1 MCLNTSVLNSKNIIN
16 EFVKKFGSQSIVVG
30 IDVKKNLFNQYKIY
44 NNKSDKIEK
53 NLNLINYIRELESL
67 GVGEILINSID
78 HDGTMNGMNLKLIE
92 ATSKIVNI
100 PIIYLGGIGSIVIL
114 IKHLN
119 LKFPLFLLALF
130 IFYGPHKAVL
140 ISYPHDELK
149 NYDR

>member
-1 MCLNTSVLNSKNIIN
+1 M
-16 EFVKKFGSQSIVVG
+16 
-30 IDVKKNLFNQYKIY
+30 KIY

-100 PIIYLGGIGSIVIL
+100 PIIYLGGIGSINDID
-114 IKHLN
+114 KAF
-119 LKFPLFLLALF
+119 KFEISAVSAGSFF

-140 ISYPHDELK
+140 ISYPHDEFEKL
-149 NYDR
+149 